1 MSVAPILRIA
11 GTTDLG
17 LRVAECTGWFGHALP
32 LTGSPEA
39 DIALILGGAYLLH
52 ELGDLTRSLRARLWA
67 AWRRWWD
74 RGAGGKGSA
83 ANGGQ

>member
-11 GTTDLG
+11 GVTDLG

-32 LTGSPEA
+32 LTGSPEGE
-39 DIALILGGAYLLH
+39 ITFVLGTAFLLH
-52 ELGDLTRSLRARLWA
+52 ELGDQTACLRAWLAA

-74 RGAGGKGSA
+74 HMTG
-83 ANGGQ
+83 GGQ